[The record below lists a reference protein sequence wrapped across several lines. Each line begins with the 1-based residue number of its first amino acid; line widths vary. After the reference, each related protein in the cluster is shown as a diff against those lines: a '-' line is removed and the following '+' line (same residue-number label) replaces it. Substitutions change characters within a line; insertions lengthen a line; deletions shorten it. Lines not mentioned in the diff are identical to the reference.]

1 MFIVLIECDEI
12 IYVMDVLSTNLANTT
27 PTNVTS
33 TMLTNSED
41 KKVRYK

>member
-1 MFIVLIECDEI
+1 MIACDEI
-12 IYVMDVLSTNLANTT
+12 IYVMDILSTNVANTT
-27 PTNVTS
+27 PTNVAN

>member
-1 MFIVLIECDEI
+1 MIACDEI
-12 IYVMDVLSTNLANTT
+12 IYVMDILSTNLANTT
-27 PTNVTS
+27 PANVTS